1 MIKKL
6 YISDRTMDLD
16 VFPVRKADFKML
28 YLWCKQ
34 NIKTL
39 KNQLMS
45 NVLTK
50 QVQNKISRYF
60 LKLENHLTKPE
71 SRCVREMTMGILKSG
86 TVLVNKIATGI
97 CDTISL
103 SQTTKRFRN
112 HYNKKGFFM
121 KLFRGH
127 MDSVK
132 GRVYHGD
139 YILFDGSDIQ
149 KKHAKMMEGLDYVK
163 DGDKAS
169 IGPGYW
175 LMNVVH
181 FSKDQEMNP
190 LFNKLYSFDHGAK
203 SENKEIMEAIEE
215 VDAIIDKDV
224 TKIFDRGMD
233 RPICRDY
240 IIAGQGNFYLRLKKT
255 TKLIY
260 KGKETP
266 VNKISRKIPLFMELA
281 ATKVKKNKKHKVVYE
296 CGAVK
301 VKYKIKNKV
310 YDLWLVVTKRKNGGY
325 CWLLTRSPKENIVDV
340 IKEAFTAYGFRWKIE
355 EYHRHIK
362 SCYNLEDIQ
371 VKTFEGLQSML
382 AILTIAMSIIYSSL
396 SSLHIKLLL
405 QSGIKTLNKE
415 KISQLRNFIYYKIST
430 IIKVMM
436 ANMIPRAFLPP
447 PEISQ
452 DDGQLRL
459 ALIYEH

>member
-1 MIKKL
+1 MDKNFC
-6 YISDRTMDLD
+6 ISITAKDFM
-16 VFPVRKADFKML
+16 VFPVRKAGFKML
-28 YLWCKQ
+28 FLLWKQ
-34 NIKTL
+34 TVITL
-39 KNQLMS
+39 KIQLMS
-45 NVLTK
+45 KVLTK
-50 QVQNKISRYF
+50 QVQNKVSRYF

-71 SRCVREMTMGILKSG
+71 LRCVREMTIGILKSG
-86 TVLVNKIATGI
+86 TVLVNKIASNI

-112 HYNKKGFFM
+112 HYNKKGFFK

-127 MDSVK
+127 MNSIK
-132 GRVYHGD
+132 GRVQHGD

-149 KKHAKMMEGLDYVK
+149 KRHAKMMEGLDYVK
-163 DGDKAS
+163 DGDQAS
-169 IGPGYW
+169 LGLGYW
-175 LMNVVH
+175 LMDVVH
-181 FSKDQEMNP
+181 FGKDHEMTP

-233 RPICRDY
+233 RPICRDF
-240 IIAGQGNFYLRLKKT
+240 IITGDGNFILRLKKT

-260 KGKETP
+260 NGKETA
-266 VNKISRKIPLFMELA
+266 VNKISGKIPLFMKLT
-281 ATKVKKNKKHKVVYE
+281 ATKMGKNKKHKVSFM

-301 VKYKIKNKV
+301 VKYKIKGKEHE
-310 YDLWLVVTKRKNGGY
+310 LWLVVTKRENGGY
-325 CWLLTRSPKENIVDV
+325 CWLLTHSPKENIIDV

-371 VKTFEGLQSML
+371 VKTFDGLQSML
-382 AILTIAMSIIYSSL
+382 AILTIAMGIIYSSL

-405 QSGIKTLNKE
+405 QSGIKTMNKE
-415 KISQLRNFIYYKIST
+415 KLVELRNFIYYKIST
-430 IIKVMM
+430 IIKTLL
-436 ANMIPRAFLPP
+436 ANMTPQAFHPIPKIP
-447 PEISQ
+447 Q
-452 DDGQLRL
+452 DDGQLCL
-459 ALIYEH
+459 ALNYEY

>member
-1 MIKKL
+1 
-6 YISDRTMDLD
+6 MDLD
-16 VFPVRKADFKML
+16 VFSVRKAGLKML
-28 YLWCKQ
+28 YLWCNQ
-34 NIKTL
+34 ITITL

-60 LKLENHLTKPE
+60 LKLEQHLTKPE
-71 SRCVREMTMGILKSG
+71 SRCVREMTTGILKSG
-86 TVLVNKIATGI
+86 TVLVNKIATNI

-112 HYNKKGFFM
+112 HYNKAGFFK

-127 MDSVK
+127 MNSIK
-132 GRVYHGD
+132 GRVQHGD

-149 KKHAKMMEGLDYVK
+149 KRYAKMMEGLDYVK
-163 DGDKAS
+163 DGDQAS
-169 IGPGYW
+169 VGLGYW
-175 LMNVVH
+175 LMDVVH
-181 FSKDQEMNP
+181 FSKDGEMTP
-190 LFNKLYSFDHGAK
+190 LLNKLYSFDHGAK

-215 VDAIIDKDV
+215 VDSIIDKDV
-224 TKIFDRGMD
+224 TRIFDRGMD
-233 RPICRDY
+233 RPICRDF
-240 IIAGQGNFYLRLKKT
+240 IIAGQGNFNLRLKKT

-260 KGKETP
+260 NGKEIA
-266 VNKISRKIPLFMELA
+266 VNKISRKIPLFMKLT
-281 ATKVKKNKKHKVVYE
+281 ATKMNKNKKHKVSFS

-301 VKYKIKNKV
+301 VKYKTKGKEHE
-310 YDLWLVVTKRKNGGY
+310 LWLVVTKRENGGY
-325 CWLLTRSPKENIVDV
+325 CWLLTRSPKENIIDV

-371 VKTFEGLQSML
+371 IKTFEGLQSML
-382 AILTIAMSIIYSSL
+382 AILTIAMSVIYSSL

-415 KISQLRNFIYYKIST
+415 KISELRNFVYYKISA
-430 IIKVMM
+430 IIKILLAHMT
-436 ANMIPRAFLPP
+436 PRAFLPP
-447 PEISQ
+447 TEISRQ
-452 DDGQLRL
+452 DGQLRL
-459 ALIYEH
+459 ALIFEL

>member
-1 MIKKL
+1 
-6 YISDRTMDLD
+6 
-16 VFPVRKADFKML
+16 ML
-28 YLWCKQ
+28 FLLCKQ
-34 NIKTL
+34 TTTL
-39 KNQLMS
+39 KIQLMS

-50 QVQNKISRYF
+50 QVQNKVSRYF

-71 SRCVREMTMGILKSG
+71 SRCVREMTTGILKSG

-97 CDTISL
+97 CDNISL

-112 HYNKKGFFM
+112 HYNKKNFFL
-121 KLFRGH
+121 KLFRAH
-127 MDSVK
+127 MNSVK
-132 GRVYHGD
+132 GRIYHGD

-149 KKHAKMMEGLDYVK
+149 KKYAKMMEGLDYVK

-169 IGPGYW
+169 VGLGYW

-181 FSKDQEMNP
+181 FSKGQKMTP
-190 LFNKLYSFDHGAK
+190 LFNKMYSFDHGPK

-233 RPICRDY
+233 RLICRDFR
-240 IIAGQGNFYLRLKKT
+240 IAGQGNFNLRLKKI

-260 KGKETP
+260 KGEETP
-266 VNKISRKIPLFMELA
+266 VNKISRKVPLFMELTA
-281 ATKVKKNKKHKVVYE
+281 IETKKNRKHKVVYK

-310 YDLWLVVTKRKNGGY
+310 YELWLVVTKRENGGY

-362 SCYNLEDIQ
+362 NCYNLEDIQ

-382 AILTIAMSIIYSSL
+382 AMLTIAMGIIYSSI

-405 QSGIKTLNKE
+405 QSGIKTMNKE
-415 KISQLRNFIYYKIST
+415 KMYELHNFIYYKVST
-430 IIKVMM
+430 IIKTLL
-436 ANMIPRAFLPP
+436 ANMTPRAFLPTP
-447 PEISQ
+447 DISQ
-452 DDGQLRL
+452 NDG
-459 ALIYEH
+459 

>member
-6 YISDRTMDLD
+6 YIPDRTMDLD
-16 VFPVRKADFKML
+16 VFPVRKAGFKML

-132 GRVYHGD
+132 GRINHGD
-139 YILFDGSDIQ
+139 FILFDGSDIQ
-149 KKHAKMMEGLDYVK
+149 KNYAKKMEGLDYVK
-163 DGDKAS
+163 DGDKAF
-169 IGPGYW
+169 IGLGYW

-181 FSKDQEMNP
+181 FSKDQEMTP

-240 IIAGQGNFYLRLKKT
+240 IIAGQGNFNLRLKKT

-260 KGKETP
+260 KGKEIP

-281 ATKVKKNKKHKVVYE
+281 ATKVKKNKKHKVVYQ

-325 CWLLTRSPKENIVDV
+325 CWLLTRSPKENIIDV

-382 AILTIAMSIIYSSL
+382 ALLTIAMSIIYSSL

-415 KISQLRNFIYYKIST
+415 KISELRNFIYYKIST
-430 IIKVMM
+430 IIKVML
-436 ANMIPRAFLPP
+436 ANMTPRAFLPP

-459 ALIYEH
+459 ALNYEY

>member
-1 MIKKL
+1 
-6 YISDRTMDLD
+6 
-16 VFPVRKADFKML
+16 VRKAGLKML
-28 YLWCKQ
+28 FLLCKQ
-34 NIKTL
+34 ATTL

-45 NVLTK
+45 KVLTK

-60 LKLENHLTKPE
+60 LKLENHLSKPE
-71 SRCVREMTMGILKSG
+71 SRCVREMATGILKSG

-112 HYNKKGFFM
+112 HYNKKGFFL

-127 MDSVK
+127 MNSVK
-132 GRVYHGD
+132 GRVQNGD

-149 KKHAKMMEGLDYVK
+149 KRYAKMMEGLDIVK

-169 IGPGYW
+169 FGLGYW
-175 LMNVVH
+175 LMDVVH
-181 FSKDQEMNP
+181 FSKDQEMTP

-203 SENKEIMEAIEE
+203 SENMEIMEAIRE
-215 VDAIIDKDV
+215 VDLIIDKDV

-233 RPICRDY
+233 RPICRDF
-240 IIAGQGNFYLRLKKT
+240 IIKGESNFILRLKKT

-260 KGKETP
+260 NGNEIP
-266 VNKISRKIPLFMELA
+266 ANKISRKIPLFMELT
-281 ATKVKKNKKHKVVYE
+281 ATKTGKNKKHKVAFK

-301 VKYKIKNKV
+301 VKYKIKGKEHE
-310 YDLWLVVTKRKNGGY
+310 LWLVVTKRENGGY
-325 CWLLTRSPKENIVDV
+325 CWLLTRSPKENIIDV

-362 SCYNLEDIQ
+362 NCYNLENIQ
-371 VKTFEGLQSML
+371 VKTFDGLQSML
-382 AILTIAMSIIYSSL
+382 AILTIAMGIIYSSL
-396 SSLHIKLLL
+396 ASLHIKLLL

-415 KISQLRNFIYYKIST
+415 ILFELRNFVYYKIST
-430 IIKVMM
+430 IIKTLL
-436 ANMIPRAFLPP
+436 ANMTPQAFLPQP
-447 PEISQ
+447 KISQ

-459 ALIYEH
+459 ALNFEL

>member
-1 MIKKL
+1 
-6 YISDRTMDLD
+6 
-16 VFPVRKADFKML
+16 
-28 YLWCKQ
+28 
-34 NIKTL
+34 
-39 KNQLMS
+39 MS

-132 GRVYHGD
+132 GRINHGD
-139 YILFDGSDIQ
+139 FILFDGSDIQ
-149 KKHAKMMEGLDYVK
+149 KNYAKKMEGLDYVK

-169 IGPGYW
+169 IGLGYW

-181 FSKDQEMNP
+181 FSKDQEMTP

-240 IIAGQGNFYLRLKKT
+240 IIAGQGNFNLRLKKT

-260 KGKETP
+260 KGKEIP

-281 ATKVKKNKKHKVVYE
+281 ATKVKKNKKHKVVYQ

-325 CWLLTRSPKENIVDV
+325 CWLLTRSPKENIIDV

-382 AILTIAMSIIYSSL
+382 ALLTIAMSIIYSSL

-415 KISQLRNFIYYKIST
+415 KISELRNFIYYKIST
-430 IIKVMM
+430 IIKVML
-436 ANMIPRAFLPP
+436 ANMTPRAFLPP

-459 ALIYEH
+459 ALNYEY

>member
-1 MIKKL
+1 
-6 YISDRTMDLD
+6 
-16 VFPVRKADFKML
+16 
-28 YLWCKQ
+28 
-34 NIKTL
+34 
-39 KNQLMS
+39 MS
-45 NVLTK
+45 KVLTK

-60 LKLENHLTKPE
+60 LQLEIHLSRPE
-71 SRCVREMTMGILKSG
+71 SRCVREMTTGILKSG

-112 HYNKKGFFM
+112 HYNKAGFFM

-127 MDSVK
+127 MESVK
-132 GRVYHGD
+132 GRIHHGD

-169 IGPGYW
+169 VGLGYW

-181 FSKDQEMNP
+181 FSKGQEMTP

-215 VDAIIDKDV
+215 IDAIIDKDV

-233 RPICRDY
+233 RPICRDF
-240 IIAGQGNFYLRLKKT
+240 IIAGEGNFNLRLKRT
-255 TKLIY
+255 TKLVH
-260 KGKETP
+260 KGEETP
-266 VNKISRKIPLFMELA
+266 VNKISRKVPLFMKLT
-281 ATKVKKNKKHKVVYE
+281 ATKVKKNKKYKLGYE
-296 CGAVK
+296 CGAIK
-301 VKYKIKNKV
+301 VKYKTKNKEH
-310 YDLWLVVTKRKNGGY
+310 DLWLVVTKRDNGGY

-371 VKTFEGLQSML
+371 IKTFEGLQSML

-396 SSLHIKLLL
+396 SSLHTKLLL
-405 QSGIKTLNKE
+405 ESGIKTMNKE
-415 KISQLRNFIYYKIST
+415 KMYELRNFIYYKIST
-430 IIKVMM
+430 IIKTLL
-436 ANMIPRAFLPP
+436 ANMTPRAFLPQ
-447 PEISQ
+447 PETSQ
-452 DDGQLRL
+452 SDGQLSL
-459 ALIYEH
+459 ALNWQI

>member
-1 MIKKL
+1 
-6 YISDRTMDLD
+6 
-16 VFPVRKADFKML
+16 
-28 YLWCKQ
+28 
-34 NIKTL
+34 
-39 KNQLMS
+39 MS

-50 QVQNKISRYF
+50 QVQNKVSRYF

-71 SRCVREMTMGILKSG
+71 SRCVREMTTGILKSG

-97 CDTISL
+97 CDNISL

-112 HYNKKGFFM
+112 HYNKKNFFM

-127 MDSVK
+127 MNSVK
-132 GRVYHGD
+132 GRIYHGD

-149 KKHAKMMEGLDYVK
+149 KKYAKMMEGLDYVK

-169 IGPGYW
+169 VGLGYW

-181 FSKDQEMNP
+181 FSKDQEMTP

-215 VDAIIDKDV
+215 VDDIIDKDV

-233 RPICRDY
+233 RLICRDF
-240 IIAGQGNFYLRLKKT
+240 IIAGQGNFNLRLKKI

-260 KGKETP
+260 KGEETP
-266 VNKISRKIPLFMELA
+266 VNKISRKAPLFMELTA
-281 ATKVKKNKKHKVVYE
+281 IKTKKNRKHKVVYK

-310 YDLWLVVTKRKNGGY
+310 YELWLVVTKRENGGY

-340 IKEAFTAYGFRWKIE
+340 IKEAFTAYGFR
-355 EYHRHIK
+355 
-362 SCYNLEDIQ
+362 
-371 VKTFEGLQSML
+371 
-382 AILTIAMSIIYSSL
+382 
-396 SSLHIKLLL
+396 
-405 QSGIKTLNKE
+405 
-415 KISQLRNFIYYKIST
+415 
-430 IIKVMM
+430 
-436 ANMIPRAFLPP
+436 
-447 PEISQ
+447 
-452 DDGQLRL
+452 
-459 ALIYEH
+459 

>member
-1 MIKKL
+1 
-6 YISDRTMDLD
+6 
-16 VFPVRKADFKML
+16 
-28 YLWCKQ
+28 
-34 NIKTL
+34 
-39 KNQLMS
+39 MS
-45 NVLTK
+45 KVLTK

-71 SRCVREMTMGILKSG
+71 LRCVREMTTGILKSG

-112 HYNKKGFFM
+112 HYNKKGFFK

-127 MDSVK
+127 MNSVK
-132 GRVYHGD
+132 GRVQHGD

-149 KKHAKMMEGLDYVK
+149 KRYAKMMEGLDYVK

-169 IGPGYW
+169 LGLGYW
-175 LMNVVH
+175 LMDVVH
-181 FSKDQEMNP
+181 FSKDQEMTP

-215 VDAIIDKDV
+215 VDLIIDKDV

-233 RPICRDY
+233 RPICRDFV
-240 IIAGQGNFYLRLKKT
+240 IACESNFILRLKKT
-255 TKLIY
+255 TKFIY
-260 KGKETP
+260 KDTETA
-266 VNKISRKIPLFMELA
+266 VNKISRKIPLFMELTA
-281 ATKVKKNKKHKVVYE
+281 SKAGKNKKHKVTFK

-301 VKYKIKNKV
+301 VKYKIKGKEHE
-310 YDLWLVVTKRKNGGY
+310 LWLVVTKRENGGY
-325 CWLLTRSPKENIVDV
+325 CWLLTRSPKENIIDV

-362 SCYNLEDIQ
+362 NCYNLEDIQ
-371 VKTFEGLQSML
+371 VKTFDGLQSML
-382 AILTIAMSIIYSSL
+382 AILTIAMGIIYSSL

-415 KISQLRNFIYYKIST
+415 KLVELRNFIYYKIST
-430 IIKVMM
+430 IIKTML
-436 ANMIPRAFLPP
+436 ANMTPQAFLPQP
-447 PEISQ
+447 KISQ
-452 DDGQLRL
+452 DDGQLSL
-459 ALIYEH
+459 ALNFEL

>member
-1 MIKKL
+1 MDKSF
-6 YISDRTMDLD
+6 YISVISTDLSI
-16 VFPVRKADFKML
+16 FPVRKAGLKML
-28 YLWCKQ
+28 FLLCKQ
-34 NIKTL
+34 SITTL

-45 NVLTK
+45 KVLTK

-60 LKLENHLTKPE
+60 LKLENHLSKPE
-71 SRCVREMTMGILKSG
+71 SRCVREMTTGILKSG

-112 HYNKKGFFM
+112 HYNKKGFFK

-127 MDSVK
+127 MNSVK
-132 GRVYHGD
+132 GRVQHGD

-149 KKHAKMMEGLDYVK
+149 KRYAKMMEGLDYVK

-169 IGPGYW
+169 LGLGYW
-175 LMNVVH
+175 LMDVVH
-181 FSKDQEMNP
+181 FSKDHEMTP
-190 LFNKLYSFDHGAK
+190 LFNKLYSFDHEAK

-215 VDAIIDKDV
+215 VDLIIDKDV

-233 RPICRDY
+233 RPICRDFV
-240 IIAGQGNFYLRLKKT
+240 IAGESNFILRLKKT

-260 KGKETP
+260 KDTETA
-266 VNKISRKIPLFMELA
+266 VNKISRKIPLFMELTA
-281 ATKVKKNKKHKVVYE
+281 SKAGKNKKHKVVFK

-301 VKYKIKNKV
+301 VKYKTKGKEHE
-310 YDLWLVVTKRKNGGY
+310 LWLVVTKRENGGY
-325 CWLLTRSPKENIVDV
+325 CWLLTRSPKENIIDI

-362 SCYNLEDIQ
+362 NCYNLEDIQ
-371 VKTFEGLQSML
+371 VKTFDGLQSML
-382 AILTIAMSIIYSSL
+382 AILTIAMGIIYSSL

-415 KISQLRNFIYYKIST
+415 KLAELRNFIYYKIST
-430 IIKVMM
+430 IIKTLL
-436 ANMIPRAFLPP
+436 ANLTPQAFLPQP
-447 PEISQ
+447 KISQ
-452 DDGQLRL
+452 GDGQLCL
-459 ALIYEH
+459 ALNYEL